1 MPMITDPVDIA
12 SIPQS
17 HNVLRSPFWKHSF
30 VGGNVYMLNMLKD
43 NISTLGLTATAENF
57 DSTIARAEENL
68 TEKAI
73 DLFITTTYE
82 NDSLNVFV
90 KLENKTGHKI
100 PSGIPFRRMWIHLKV
115 TDLSNNIIF
124 ESGEWNAQGEING
137 LDSDYEPHYD
147 LITNENEIQIYEG
160 VMVDVDQAV
169 TYTLLRASSYI
180 KDNRIPP
187 KGFLTTHPS
196 YDTTAIYGSAVSD
209 TDFNKENLTEGTGSD
224 IINYRIPATNETTY
238 KVFAEVCFQA
248 IKPRV
253 VEQFA
258 SINEPD
264 ITQFVGMYNALPNVP
279 FIMKSDSLNVFVT
292 DVAEKGGT
300 LNGFELSQ
308 NYPNPFNPGTQISYQ
323 ISVPSKVTL
332 KVYDVLGNDVAT
344 LVDDFKSIGRYDVN
358 FDASFLSSGLYFY
371 KLEATAHNKNVF
383 REVRKMILLK

>member
-1 MPMITDPVDIA
+1 
-12 SIPQS
+12 
-17 HNVLRSPFWKHSF
+17 
-30 VGGNVYMLNMLKD
+30 
-43 NISTLGLTATAENF
+43 
-57 DSTIARAEENL
+57 
-68 TEKAI
+68 
-73 DLFITTTYE
+73 
-82 NDSLNVFV
+82 
-90 KLENKTGHKI
+90 
-100 PSGIPFRRMWIHLKV
+100 
-115 TDLSNNIIF
+115 
-124 ESGEWNAQGEING
+124 
-137 LDSDYEPHYD
+137 

-209 TDFNKENLTEGTGSD
+209 TDFNKENITEGTGSD

-292 DVAEKGGT
+292 DVADNGGA
-300 LNGFELSQ
+300 LRGFELSQ
-308 NYPNPFNPGTQISYQ
+308 NYPNPFNPETQISYQ
-323 ISVPSKVTL
+323 ISIPSKVTL

-344 LVDDFKSIGRYDVN
+344 LVDDYKSIGRYDVN
-358 FDASFLSSGLYFY
+358 FDASNLSSGLYFY
-371 KLEATAHNKNVF
+371 KLEATANNKNVF
-383 REVRKMILLK
+383 REVRKMLLLK